1 MDSFLL
7 NAVATVLT
15 VLSHAISL
23 YIYLIVAS
31 AIMSW
36 LLAFGVINT
45 GNQFVRS
52 LGEFLYR
59 ITEPAL
65 RPLRNVIPPLG
76 GIDISPIILFLV
88 LQVVQ
93 GLIGDVVFQLRMAGA

>member
-1 MDSFLL
+1 MDAFFL
-7 NAVATVLT
+7 NAAAI
-15 VLSHAISL
+15 VLSVLNHAITL
-23 YIYLIVAS
+23 YIYLIIAS

-36 LLAFGVINT
+36 LLAFGVINSS
-45 GNQFVRS
+45 NQFVRAV
-52 LGEFLYR
+52 GEFLYR

-65 RPLRNVIPPLG
+65 RPFRNVIPPLG

-93 GLIGDVVFQLRMAGA
+93 GLIGDLAFRLSLAAA